1 MGDMRDLRR
10 KADDLPAN
18 VTEEEK
24 EKIVQKMQKLNTAV
38 LGCVNAELAAC
49 LAPGDKG
56 ALTCFAGDY
65 HPLFDLLI
73 HITYIHSSP
82 LSHTFSSTL
91 IHLSHLSHII
101 FHASSPPFASVDGGD
116 ISVCSRTRLRSVSV
130 EGLLTDNC
138 QSDDDPDN
146 KQNEKERHP
155 PPALHF

>member
-56 ALTCFAGDY
+56 ALTCYAGEAIVPHVDLVIP
-65 HPLFDLLI
+65 PLI
-73 HITYIHSSP
+73 CVHSCPFSHTQT
-82 LSHTFSSTL
+82 LSHSLTSIL
-91 IHLSHLSHII
+91 
-101 FHASSPPFASVDGGD
+101 SPP
-116 ISVCSRTRLRSVSV
+116 
-130 EGLLTDNC
+130 
-138 QSDDDPDN
+138 
-146 KQNEKERHP
+146 
-155 PPALHF
+155 